1 MALSISNVF
10 HSPKPKISLRN
21 CILKTPVSSFQSSH
35 VRFPRLIS
43 WNRRVTICAAAS
55 AAGGSNQDSELNP
68 YEVLGV
74 SPIEGFDMVKAA
86 YTKKRKEAERN
97 NDEATLTHLEKAYDK
112 LMMQQLS
119 KRKKGVT
126 FGSIKVSKDIKYADK
141 QPIVPW
147 GPRYTK
153 SSDQDVRI
161 NLAISAAFTAWIA
174 VKRYAEYKPLQ
185 FLAFAFVYRIFE
197 KLKSFEPAV
206 SPTLTETGEDDGRA
220 LRMGKRILRSLALVF
235 SCITIASLGYTG
247 VLNLIEY
254 ISGFIP
260 AFLYNNQRLSGIDSS
275 NMCKIQKNAI
285 PIPRAHCLVNARKGK
300 ADLYGYLCLS
310 VLSDQP
316 STEQFEILCKE
327 LLVTASSAVMLYIMA
342 SYYR

>member
-1 MALSISNVF
+1 MALSLSNAF
-10 HSPKPKISLRN
+10 HSPKPRISLRN
-21 CILKTPVSSFQSSH
+21 CNLKTPVSSLQSSY
-35 VRFPRLIS
+35 VRFPRSIS
-43 WNRRVTICAAAS
+43 WNRRVIIFAAAS
-55 AAGGSNQDSELNP
+55 AAGSSNQDSELNP

-74 SPIEGFDMVKAA
+74 SPIEGFDMVKAS

-97 NDEATLTHLEKAYDK
+97 NDEATVARLEKAYDK

-126 FGSIKVSKDIKYADK
+126 FGSVKVSKDIKYADK

-153 SSDQDVRI
+153 SSDQDVQI
-161 NLAISAAFTAWIA
+161 NFAISAAFTAWIA
-174 VKRYAEYKPLQ
+174 IKRYAEYKPLQ
-185 FLAFAFVYRIFE
+185 FLAFSFVYRIFE

-206 SPTLTETGEDDGRA
+206 SPTITENGEDDGRA

-247 VLNLIEY
+247 VLNLMEY
-254 ISGFIP
+254 VSGSIP
-260 AFLYNNQRLSGIDSS
+260 AFLYNNQ
-275 NMCKIQKNAI
+275 
-285 PIPRAHCLVNARKGK
+285 
-300 ADLYGYLCLS
+300 
-310 VLSDQP
+310 
-316 STEQFEILCKE
+316 E
-327 LLVTASSAVMLYIMA
+327 LLVTAASAVMLWIMA